1 MLSRGRTL
9 NGFSDGVE
17 GCEVGEPRR
26 RGPQE
31 LGHLVVIVILE
42 LELIVL
48 VLDQVLGTVVRA
60 VRRVDGVTT
69 GGR

>member
-1 MLSRGRTL
+1 L

-31 LGHLVVIVILE
+31 LGHLVVVVILE
-42 LELIVL
+42 L
-48 VLDQVLGTVVRA
+48 
-60 VRRVDGVTT
+60 
-69 GGR
+69 